1 MLCLRFRDVQPLVG
15 NVVQVA
21 MFVTPILWPP
31 DSLEGS
37 NRLIFVDLNPFH
49 HVIEIVRT
57 PLLGKIP
64 SVESYGAVALI
75 TLAGWLLT
83 YLFFHRF
90 RHRIAYWS

>member
-37 NRLIFVDLNPFH
+37 NRLIFVDLNPIPARH
-49 HVIEIVRT
+49 RYRT
-57 PLLGKIP
+57 DAAARQDPQCRKLCGRR
-64 SVESYGAVALI
+64 
-75 TLAGWLLT
+75 WLLT